1 MLCCYC
7 MGLCP
12 LKGESTM
19 SLQRI
24 LKALLCAAGVAVF
37 FTAVGWQW
45 AFWLVVLGTF
55 LALAWPLLRW
65 LLQRS

>member
-1 MLCCYC
+1 
-7 MGLCP
+7 
-12 LKGESTM
+12 M